1 MYDGRDDHQMDAEEE
16 QCQARECE
24 LLCNPVQSNP
34 SISITSGPG
43 LRMLIEGLCMYR
55 GFVYNEQINVDI
67 HY

>member
-1 MYDGRDDHQMDAEEE
+1 MSSYT
-16 QCQARECE
+16 
-24 LLCNPVQSNP
+24 SNP